1 MYDSIKSVVLSV
13 FAVVLLTVT
22 TKSLEGKSVYA
33 IPRHETSALNSYYIL
48 EGDREGQLEYRA
60 TYNLTVGAPADVI
73 IDVQSDILFVTF
85 ENRRRIELVNAK
97 TFLQEDIVEATGA
110 SDLAGLALD
119 YSDPCSTLLY
129 TVDRGTNKLFVY
141 DWDSG
146 DKTLT
151 LIPDPCTGANYRELE
166 PFDTNLVQEVKG
178 CGLVLDSSTGY
189 LYISQFA
196 LGEISQ
202 YVHVYDTNDYF
213 APIQTIDLGNGNH
226 VVDIDIDEE
235 NGWLYAGGYYSHNN
249 LIRYDLNAGADGH
262 IENIGGGVIGLA
274 VSQGTDF
281 VYMTTYNYKLETWNI
296 NEWEQIDHE
305 PAGSGGCGGAG
316 VCVADVD
323 FEAPLGVSKTDDV
336 EDCIDPVNGEEI
348 TYAITVYDAWLDPCD
363 PCNSDWD
370 ELESL
375 TIKDTLSNMVDFVSA
390 TDGGSY
396 DPCSHTVTWI
406 IDPNA
411 VTLPFNVSL
420 VVSINEYVAPGGS
433 IKNTVRIEMEV
444 DGIEYW
450 DKDTIYTDV
459 CGCGEYGDIIYVDKD
474 ATAGAQNGSSWYD
487 AFLNLDAGLEIA
499 TVCDKIY
506 VAEGKYKPANVNDPN
521 QLYSFDMVNGVAVY
535 GGFAGLGANDPDE
548 RNWMIYE
555 TILCGDITDNDNYNF
570 PVNDDPNRLNTENSY
585 YVVRSEDK
593 VNCAILDGFIIRN
606 GWEGGIL
613 CESGAL
619 TASHNRIKENI
630 QGIYGYDARMFIE
643 NNWIYRNIDGIYME
657 DPNAVITVGHCTV
670 ANNHQAGIYFD
681 GWIDPVINNC
691 ISWGNED
698 EDNLVGCSATYSC
711 IEDGDIGTGNIDD
724 DPCFVDSEN
733 DDYHLDWDSPCIDT
747 GDPGM
752 YYGGKRDIDK
762 HWRKI
767 GLWTDMGADEYKDCS
782 YISPADFNEDEIVN
796 LLDFC
801 DFSAHWLYA
810 SNDQGWDDLY
820 DLDGDGTIIDIADLA
835 LFVEDWL
842 WMSCQRM
849 VALPM
854 KLGKTMAMGMP
865 DGQKSAG
872 RSASI
877 DKKVASPPPE
887 LTIEEQI
894 EQLKDIIVLLDE
906 IWQTHRE
913 ELIKEI
919 SEKEWFEFIDKLNK
933 ELERLT
939 EQLN

>member
-1 MYDSIKSVVLSV
+1 M
-13 FAVVLLTVT
+13 
-22 TKSLEGKSVYA
+22 
-33 IPRHETSALNSYYIL
+33 
-48 EGDREGQLEYRA
+48 
-60 TYNLTVGAPADVI
+60 
-73 IDVQSDILFVTF
+73 FVTYETF
-85 ENRRRIELVNAK
+85 SPDDVVIELINAK
-97 TFLQEDIVEATGA
+97 TMTNEGPVSAPGA
-110 SDLAGLALD
+110 SNLAGLSYDAD
-119 YSDPCSTLLY
+119 RNLLY
-129 TVDRGTNKLFVY
+129 VVDRNSNHLFVY
-141 DWDSG
+141 LWDASA
-146 DKTLT
+146 KTLT
-151 LIPDPCTGANYRELE
+151 LQGGTYKELDYGGAMGLAFDDTTDFLYVTNASNIVHYYDASDGNWSHIGSIDVGRIAYDVDVDPCSN
-166 PFDTNLVQEVKG
+166 
-178 CGLVLDSSTGY
+178 VLYT
-189 LYISQFA
+189 
-196 LGEISQ
+196 
-202 YVHVYDTNDYF
+202 
-213 APIQTIDLGNGNH
+213 
-226 VVDIDIDEE
+226 
-235 NGWLYAGGYYSHNN
+235 GGYAAHTYLVKTDLTAPNN
-249 LIRYDLNAGADGH
+249 SEEL
-262 IENIGGGVIGLA
+262 NIGAGLIGLA
-274 VSQGTDF
+274 VDRDSGLL
-281 VYMTTYNYKLETWNI
+281 YATTYHNQLRVYNCQDSPFTLTDSEGI
-296 NEWEQIDHE
+296 
-305 PAGSGGCGGAG
+305 AAGAG
-316 VCVADVD
+316 VCVPGRGSNVS
-323 FEAPLGVSKTDDV
+323 FVPPLGVIKTDDV
-336 EDCIDPVNGEEI
+336 EDCIDPVDGEEI
-348 TYAITVYDAWLDPCD
+348 TYTINVYDAWFDPCD

-375 TIKDTLSNMVDFVSA
+375 TIRDSLSEMVDFVSMDPCDNA
-390 TDGGSY
+390 VY
-396 DPCSHTVTWI
+396 DPCSHTVTWT
-406 IDPNA
+406 IDPN
-411 VTLPFNVSL
+411 TCELPFSVSL

-444 DGIEYW
+444 DGKEYW
-450 DKDTIYTDV
+450 DEDTIYTDV

-506 VAEGKYKPANVNDPN
+506 VAEGRYKPANVNDPN
-521 QLYSFDMVNGVAVY
+521 QLYSFEMVNGVAVY
-535 GGFAGLGANDPDE
+535 GGFAGLGADDPDE

-733 DDYHLDWDSPCIDT
+733 DDYHLDWDSPCIDA

-820 DLDGDGTIIDIADLA
+820 DLDEDGTIIDIADFA
-835 LFVEDWL
+835 LFAEDWL
-842 WMSCQRM
+842 WMSCARM
-849 VALPM
+849 VSLPM
-854 KLGKTMAMGMP
+854 DLGKSMSMGMP

-872 RSASI
+872 RSVST

-887 LTIEEQI
+887 LTIKELI
-894 EQLKDIIVLLDE
+894 EQLKDIIVFLDE

-919 SEKEWFEFIDKLNK
+919 SEKEWFELMDMLNK
-933 ELERLT
+933 ELDKLI
-939 EQLN
+939 EQLD